1 MILLDTPCTFREA
14 PYMHQ
19 LTISLL
25 TTSITATT
33 DGLQTPGDVCTEK
46 KKKILNDE
54 LNCAAAEEGIT
65 SFFLW
70 PHPGITQ

>member
-25 TTSITATT
+25 TTSITTAT
-33 DGLQTPGDVCTEK
+33 DGLQTPGNVCTEK
-46 KKKILNDE
+46 KKKR
-54 LNCAAAEEGIT
+54 
-65 SFFLW
+65 FLMMN
-70 PHPGITQ
+70 

>member
-25 TTSITATT
+25 TTSITTTT
-33 DGLQTPGDVCTEK
+33 DGLQTPGDVCTGK

-54 LNCAAAEEGIT
+54 LNCAAAQERII

>member
-1 MILLDTPCTFREA
+1 MYGKE
-14 PYMHQ
+14 
-19 LTISLL
+19 
-25 TTSITATT
+25 
-33 DGLQTPGDVCTEK
+33 

-70 PHPGITQ
+70 SHPGITQ

>member
-25 TTSITATT
+25 TTSITTTT
-33 DGLQTPGDVCTEK
+33 DGLQTPGNVYTEK
-46 KKKILNDE
+46 KKKR
-54 LNCAAAEEGIT
+54 
-65 SFFLW
+65 FLMMN
-70 PHPGITQ
+70 